1 MRLKLLSFFFII
13 SITHQGNASDIEV
26 DYISE
31 DLDHMMKREAEK
43 QLDLEVTGSD
53 GKKNV
58 TKIKLEPYFFEIK
71 DGNNI
76 VARMNLTKGAFR
88 VDLVKTKKKDDFG
101 LIKLEKSKLASYIFN
116 ATNPKITAKKT
127 VTPGENPKVS
137 NATKIDVTFTYDET
151 SVNQTGNK
159 DNTTNTK
166 FEVQTAELKF
176 TIEWGA
182 GPQFLTRG
190 DYWNMTSAT
199 LTLKG
204 KVNDTD
210 KTFDSLNLTPKFSY
224 SGSPS
229 DSACGTGYGIC
240 APVGLCWSCNEQVL
254 KPNDLTKVGAE
265 QLTLQWVMP
274 GMLLEPDW
282 TGKNANVTTFR
293 YSANWDCDPLIPL
306 SVWVS
311 LLVTL
316 LLASILI
323 WAINMLTA
331 LQTPNKWDDPKKPG
345 IHVAQT
351 E

>member
-1 MRLKLLSFFFII
+1 MRLKLLSFIFLV
-13 SITHQGNASDIEV
+13 SITHKSCASGIDADVEFFS
-26 DYISE
+26 DN
-31 DLDHMMKREAEK
+31 LDERFKREAEK
-43 QLDLEVTGSD
+43 QLESTNIVVNNNG
-53 GKKNV
+53 
-58 TKIKLEPYFFEIK
+58 TKTKLEPYYFEIK
-71 DGNNI
+71 DGNDT

-88 VDLVKTKKKDDFG
+88 VDLVKTKKKNDLG
-101 LIKLEKSKLASYIFN
+101 IIKLEKSQVANYTFN
-116 ATNPKITAKKT
+116 AANPKITAKKT
-127 VTPGENPKVS
+127 VTVNDPTNPKALNS
-137 NATKIDVTFTYDET
+137 TKIDVTFTYDET
-151 SVNQTGNK
+151 SVNYKAPN
-159 DNTTNTK
+159 DSSTK
-166 FEVQTAELKF
+166 FEVETAELMF
-176 TIEWGA
+176 TIEWGS
-182 GPQFLTRG
+182 PKTLTRA

-204 KVNDTD
+204 KVNGTE

-224 SGSPS
+224 SGAPS
-229 DSACGTGYGIC
+229 DSACGTGYGVC
-240 APVGLCWSCNEQVL
+240 APIGLCWSCNEQVL
-254 KPNDLTKVGAE
+254 KPNDLTKIGEE

-282 TGKNANVTTFR
+282 TGKNLNISTFR

>member
-1 MRLKLLSFFFII
+1 MRLKLLSFIFLVC
-13 SITHQGNASDIEV
+13 ITHEGSASDSGVEF
-26 DYISE
+26 
-31 DLDHMMKREAEK
+31 LKREAEK
-43 QLDLEVTGSD
+43 QLEPTKTDD
-53 GKKNV
+53 NKNG

-71 DGNNI
+71 DGKDI

-88 VDLVKTKKKDDFG
+88 VDLVKTKKKDDLG
-101 LIKLEKSKLASYIFN
+101 LIKLEKNKVANYTFN
-116 ATNPKITAKKT
+116 ATNPKIIAKKT
-127 VTPGENPKVS
+127 VTVNDPSDPTALNS
-137 NATKIDVTFTYDET
+137 TKIDVTFTYDET
-151 SVNQTGNK
+151 SV
-159 DNTTNTK
+159 DITNTK
-166 FEVQTAELKF
+166 DARTNTTFEVETAELKF
-176 TIEWGA
+176 TIEWGS
-182 GPQFLTRG
+182 PKTLTRS
-190 DYWNMTSAT
+190 DYWNMTSAS

-204 KVNDTD
+204 KVNGTE
-210 KTFDSLNLTPKFSY
+210 KAFDSLDLTPKFSY
-224 SGSPS
+224 SGAPS

-265 QLTLQWVMP
+265 ELTLQWAMP